1 MFWRWDRNHHSFDFV
16 LGLEITTCTFV
27 LGLDM
32 HPALC
37 VYMVYCNPM
46 WTIRQNSTRIGNWCL
61 ARAINKIKMP
71 KASSHCCSTL
81 EMRYLIGII
90 IISNYL
96 LKYSNSCTFL
106 EVVVYKIYFG
116 FVLLIKDVVLNRIPQ
131 IDQLNGIYDIRWTLF
146 TANGPSDG
154 Q

>member
-1 MFWRWDRNHHSFDFV
+1 MRWKSSFIWFC
-16 LGLEITTCTFV
+16 LGLGNHNMHLCIG
-27 LGLDM
+27 LGHAPGL
-32 HPALC
+32 
-37 VYMVYCNPM
+37 MVYCNPM

-61 ARAINKIKMP
+61 AHAINKIKMP
-71 KASSHCCSTL
+71 EASSHCCSTL
-81 EMRYLIGII
+81 EMLYLIGII

-106 EVVVYKIYFG
+106 EVVVYKVYFG